1 MPKVLKDLLLSKKF
15 VVALLACFA
24 AVAARYGWEV
34 DTQTIIAVVS
44 PFLVYIGA
52 QGWADSG
59 KEKAKVDQTTALMIR
74 DRITMPPPPPP
85 VQKNSETSFI
95 KTAVVLAVLFLGA
108 TVGLPVACMRA
119 TQVTLRAGQCVLDS
133 GVLGDVIA
141 ALDQP
146 DYVQRIEDIGI
157 HALPELIDCALQ
169 AVASS
174 DGSSQG
180 SGSAASNMLP
190 LVAEAPAKVRVDRAR
205 EVMTLRRTSR
215 K

>member
-15 VVALLACFA
+15 VVALLACVA

-52 QGWADSG
+52 QGWADNG
-59 KEKAKVDQTTALMIR
+59 KERARIEQSTAMMVH
-74 DRITMPPPPPP
+74 DRMVVRTAGPA
-85 VQKNSETSFI
+85 VQKNSESGSVKILVMLVIMFI
-95 KTAVVLAVLFLGA
+95 GITAAMS
-108 TVGLPVACMRA
+108 ACMRA
-119 TQVTLRAGQCVLDS
+119 KQVTLRAGQCVLDS

-141 ALDQP
+141 ALDHP
-146 DYVQRIEDIGI
+146 DYVQRITDIGI

-174 DGSSQG
+174 DSPDQG
-180 SGSAASNMLP
+180 SDTASRMLP
-190 LVAEAPAKVRVDRAR
+190 LVAETPAAVRASRAQ
-205 EVMTLRRTSR
+205 ELIALRKAGRR
-215 K
+215 